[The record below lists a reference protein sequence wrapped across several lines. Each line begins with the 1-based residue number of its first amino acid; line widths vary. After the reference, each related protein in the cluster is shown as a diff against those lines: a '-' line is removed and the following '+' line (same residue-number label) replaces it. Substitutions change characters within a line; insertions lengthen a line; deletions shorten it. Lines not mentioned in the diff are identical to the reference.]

1 MSISA
6 VGGWLKRSMPTV
18 LAVTALAVAS
28 DKPNSTA
35 MLAGIV
41 AAVLAVRWARE
52 QGIADE
58 ARRGHTLLCRLRER
72 RNYLA
77 KFGYRR
83 KAKEEKGTLL

>member
-58 ARRGHTLLCRLRER
+58 ARRGHTLLCRLLLDGGSVEVTVLDRREDQ
-72 RNYLA
+72 
-77 KFGYRR
+77 
-83 KAKEEKGTLL
+83 